1 MKTLLALAAS
11 LSLSLPAAAQVRAPA
26 LTDAGPG
33 AGVARAEALAAKD
46 AADRPLFFVLQWKEG
61 WMLSLQAGQLDKPYL
76 LTMTLAK
83 GLGEHGL
90 YSGMP
95 LGNALVVFRRRDGAL
110 MLDQENTQF
119 RAAPGS
125 PEAKGVADSYPD
137 VPLAA
142 VKIATENA
150 ATGDMLVSADA
161 LFRGDLAGLSEALA
175 GAYGLPPQALHL
187 VSSRLVSVSA
197 HHDNVEVENEYI
209 FAPAAPVDSQT
220 LPDTRLLPLTVHY
233 SLSVMPKSSGFDERP
248 ADPRVGY
255 FTTDYRDYSA
265 ARLKGRFD
273 PIVRLANHWR
283 LEKAVP
289 DAPVSDVKNP
299 IVWWLDP
306 ATPKEY
312 RAAVKA
318 GILAWNAAFESI
330 GLRHAIVVKEV
341 DKDLTPEQRKHFDL
355 NDASHNVVRW
365 FFAPGAGFAEGLSRV
380 NPLTG
385 EIYSATVMLSD
396 QMSRVWD
403 GILQPELLSKIPADV
418 RPNPA
423 LLSALEARGLTPA
436 QKAGIV
442 QKYLTSVVVHE
453 IGHTLGLRHNFKGS
467 LLHSLADEGKDGN
480 ISSSVMD
487 YLPMNVPGKGQP
499 PIYFQTHPG
508 PYDDFAIKYAYEPLP
523 SDPAKRAAA
532 LKAIADEA
540 NGNKTLAYGTD
551 EDVQGI
557 DPDVQRFDF
566 SNQPILYADES
577 VARAETLWARAADAA
592 TPAVLPPP
600 RQALLSGL
608 QLYAGS
614 VASVLPEIGGVRSD
628 RRPVDEGGPRMT
640 PVPASEQMA
649 ALDFLS
655 RRVFAA
661 DAFAVPP
668 QLVLRAAPDPLEASA
683 GNALPDVPGYALGV
697 QQMALRH
704 IYAAATL
711 RRLTTAEQ
719 IEPKTA
725 MTVGALFETVRR
737 SIWSELGTTGTVSI
751 TPLRRQL
758 QRADV
763 AALVSV
769 TTAPGEPE
777 DAVALALSELQ
788 DLASS
793 ARAAESRAADPEVK
807 AHLAEIAR
815 LAGKAA
821 DGGSL
826 ARN

>member
-1 MKTLLALAAS
+1 MKTLLAFAAS
-11 LSLSLPAAAQVRAPA
+11 LSLSLPAAAQSRAPQ
-26 LTDAGPG
+26 LTAVG
-33 AGVARAEALAAKD
+33 AFSGLAQARATAAQES
-46 AADRPLFFVLQWKEG
+46 ADRPLFFVRKGKEG
-61 WMLSLQAGQLDKPYL
+61 EMMSVQSGQLDTPYL

-83 GLGEHGL
+83 GLAEHGF

-95 LGNALVVFRRRDGAL
+95 LGNALVVFRRHGDVITL
-110 MLDQENTQF
+110 YQENTQF
-119 RAAPGS
+119 RAAPGT
-125 PEAKGVADSYPD
+125 PEEKGVQESYPD
-137 VPLAA
+137 VPLTA

-150 ATGDMLVSADA
+150 AVGDMLVSADA
-161 LFRGDLAGLSEALA
+161 LFHGDLAGVSAALA

-187 VSSRLVSVSA
+187 VSGRLLSISA
-197 HHDNVEVENEYI
+197 HHDNVEAETYYV

-220 LPDTRLLPLTVHY
+220 LPDSRLLPLTVHY
-233 SLSVMPKSSGFDERP
+233 SLSVLPKPSGFDERP
-248 ADPRVGY
+248 ADPRIGY

-265 ARLKGRFD
+265 ARLKNQFD

-283 LEKAVP
+283 LEKTVP

-318 GILAWNAAFESI
+318 GILAWNAVFESI
-330 GLRHAIVVKEV
+330 GLRNAIVVKEV
-341 DKDLTPEQRKHFDL
+341 DKDLTPEQQKRFDL

-365 FFAPGAGFAEGLSRV
+365 FFAPDAGFAEGLSRV

-403 GILQPELLSKIPADV
+403 GILQPNLLSKIPADV

-423 LLSALEARGLTPA
+423 LLTALEAQGLTSA
-436 QKAGIV
+436 QKADIV
-442 QKYLTSVVVHE
+442 KQYLTAVVVHE

-480 ISSSVMD
+480 LSSSVMD
-487 YLPMNVPGKGQP
+487 YLPINIPGKGQP
-499 PIYFQTHPG
+499 KIYFQTHPG
-508 PYDDFAIKYAYEPLP
+508 PYDYFAIKYAYKPLP
-523 SDPAKRAAA
+523 SDPAQKAAA

-540 NGNKTLAYGTD
+540 NGNKTLAFGTD
-551 EDVQGI
+551 EDVKGI

-566 SNQPILYADES
+566 SNQPIRYADETID
-577 VARAETLWARAADAA
+577 RAQALWKRAAVAA

-600 RQALLSGL
+600 RTALESGL
-608 QLYAGS
+608 SLYERS
-614 VASVLPEIGGVRSD
+614 VESVLPEIGGVRSD
-628 RRPVDEGGPRMT
+628 RRPVDEGGPTMT
-640 PVPASEQMA
+640 PVPASQQLA

-655 RRVFAA
+655 RRVFSAK
-661 DAFAVPP
+661 AFAVPP
-668 QLVLRAAPDPLEASA
+668 ELVLRAAPDPLEASA
-683 GNALPDVPGYALGV
+683 GNALPDVPGVALSI
-697 QQMALRH
+697 QELALRH
-704 IYAAATL
+704 IYDPATL
-711 RRLTTAEQ
+711 RRLTTAEE

-725 MTVGALFETVRR
+725 LTVGRLFETVRR
-737 SIWSELGTTGTVSI
+737 SIWSELGTTGTVTI
-751 TPLRRQL
+751 APLRRQL

-763 AALVSV
+763 AALAAV
-769 TTAPGEPE
+769 TTTPGEPD
-777 DAVALALSELQ
+777 DAVALALSELS
-788 DLASS
+788 DIASS
-793 ARAAESRAADPEVK
+793 AQAAETRASGPEVK

-821 DGGSL
+821 SGGAL